1 MAYISHRGF
10 VSTASATLLHQKRGD
25 ASMWTVEKSI
35 KTELYL
41 TRARAKSKAKKGKN
55 TDTCGISG
63 LVRWR
68 CCGHELYGF
77 MRPVFSA
84 AAAMPLLLSYSITT
98 GCPCKVIQVH
108 SVIELLIL
116 ALSFCIHSAL
126 ILGIFD
132 KWFFDQSRIIF
143 WLFWFNLL
151 QNREISFDLMY
162 F

>member
-98 GCPCKVIQVH
+98 GCPCKIVQVH
-108 SVIELLIL
+108 SVIEVLIL
-116 ALSFCIHSAL
+116 ALSFCIHLAL
-126 ILGIFD
+126 ISCIFD
-132 KWFFDQSRIIF
+132 KLFFDRRRRILGLF
-143 WLFWFNLL
+143 WLIPL
-151 QNREISFDLMY
+151 QTRKISFD
-162 F
+162 